1 MGTHPIFGS
10 DFDCLT
16 EQMFDGVQFH
26 KLGRATQADLKRVFE
41 KYSEDG
47 EDGHGRFMSPKNF
60 LVDYVGLP
68 LECDE
73 TIKLLSSAIDTTGDG
88 RISYNEF
95 VAFEATLCMPD
106 SLFRVAYQLFD
117 QTGHGQVGVADC
129 RSLLDKVDFSSHCHD
144 IQQFN
149 WECDYVKL
157 YFGSDFM
164 HKLNYD
170 EFTQFIQGFL
180 HQHAIQAFWANRKK
194 LNGYVSPAAF
204 SNIMR
209 QIRPYQLTDWTEEHL
224 VALAQVFNKGH
235 NVNYAF
241 FEAFNNLMKNMEL
254 VRRIYQSLSGNTNSY
269 KCTKTEFMVAAQRIS
284 QLTPLEVEILFAM
297 ADLGEADGK
306 MTMVDIERITPFEE
320 GVLPYNIAT
329 QQKETTA
336 VDGDSL
342 PLYHAVLEQ
351 VYRFGLGVVA
361 GIAGTLIVYPIDSVK
376 TRLQNQKSTGAQGE
390 MMYTGYVDCFKKV
403 RHYEGVRALYNGLG
417 AQCIGVGPE
426 KAIKLTVNDFLR
438 DKFRKDG
445 TVPLPL
451 EIVAG
456 GCAGGCQVLFT
467 NPLEIVKIRMQ
478 LDRTATLAGTAKE
491 VGLRRLYTGAS
502 ACLLRDI
509 PFSAIYFPAYANLKT
524 FYSDADGHLPIMWA
538 LWAGFLAGF
547 PAAGLTTPADVI
559 KTRLQAKTTPGE
571 KPYVG
576 LLATGR
582 RIWAEEGFG
591 ALWKGAGL
599 RMIRSPPQFAVT
611 LFVYELL
618 QRFCQ
623 DMGVSFSRS
632 NPIGSVHKPRTI
644 HVADLPPLNSDHVGG
659 MKVAAAT
666 YAGIEHKFGL
676 KLPHFNTQNIQ
687 TYMSEDVVA
696 RDQAAKAAVAAAV
709 VPHLAVEPVLAA
721 PVQAA
726 TAGADQAVQTDVSPS
741 VAVQSEKE

>member
-1 MGTHPIFGS
+1 MGTHPIFES

-144 IQQFN
+144 IHQFN

-297 ADLGEADGK
+297 A
-306 MTMVDIERITPFEE
+306 
-320 GVLPYNIAT
+320 
-329 QQKETTA
+329 
-336 VDGDSL
+336 
-342 PLYHAVLEQ
+342 
-351 VYRFGLGVVA
+351 GLGVVA

-547 PAAGLTTPADVI
+547 PAAGLPTPADVI

-696 RDQAAKAAVAAAV
+696 RDQAARAAVAAAV
-709 VPHLAVEPVLAA
+709 VPHFAAEPVLAA

-726 TAGADQAVQTDVSPS
+726 TAGADQAVQTDVSPA
-741 VAVQSEKE
+741 VVVQSEKE

>member
-1 MGTHPIFGS
+1 
-10 DFDCLT
+10 
-16 EQMFDGVQFH
+16 MFDGVQFH

-320 GVLPYNIAT
+320 GVLPYNIG
-329 QQKETTA
+329 Q
-336 VDGDSL
+336 
-342 PLYHAVLEQ
+342 
-351 VYRFGLGVVA
+351 
-361 GIAGTLIVYPIDSVK
+361 
-376 TRLQNQKSTGAQGE
+376 
-390 MMYTGYVDCFKKV
+390 
-403 RHYEGVRALYNGLG
+403 
-417 AQCIGVGPE
+417 
-426 KAIKLTVNDFLR
+426 
-438 DKFRKDG
+438 
-445 TVPLPL
+445 
-451 EIVAG
+451 
-456 GCAGGCQVLFT
+456 
-467 NPLEIVKIRMQ
+467 
-478 LDRTATLAGTAKE
+478 
-491 VGLRRLYTGAS
+491 
-502 ACLLRDI
+502 
-509 PFSAIYFPAYANLKT
+509 T
-524 FYSDADGHLPIMWA
+524 FYVYLINN
-538 LWAGFLAGF
+538 FL
-547 PAAGLTTPADVI
+547 L
-559 KTRLQAKTTPGE
+559 K
-571 KPYVG
+571 
-576 LLATGR
+576 
-582 RIWAEEGFG
+582 
-591 ALWKGAGL
+591 
-599 RMIRSPPQFAVT
+599 
-611 LFVYELL
+611 
-618 QRFCQ
+618 
-623 DMGVSFSRS
+623 S
-632 NPIGSVHKPRTI
+632 NPTKRN
-644 HVADLPPLNSDHVGG
+644 NS
-659 MKVAAAT
+659 
-666 YAGIEHKFGL
+666 
-676 KLPHFNTQNIQ
+676 
-687 TYMSEDVVA
+687 S
-696 RDQAAKAAVAAAV
+696 
-709 VPHLAVEPVLAA
+709 
-721 PVQAA
+721 
-726 TAGADQAVQTDVSPS
+726 
-741 VAVQSEKE
+741 